1 MPRILIK
8 SGRVH
13 TDTLSRDDTQH
24 HRAALSLPRAHFRQE
39 SNPGIRFKNDH
50 DGEVCVRCHIVALVL
65 DEPGRVRLCEPVDST
80 DLAEVH
86 RLVGPDGEVGVD
98 LQHARHLGSSK
109 GGGRCVLSRL
119 IPSALAAVFPES
131 LQYVIRACSS
141 VKCVASGR

>member
-13 TDTLSRDDTQH
+13 TDTLLRDDTQH
-24 HRAALSLPRAHFRQE
+24 QRAALSLPRAHFRQE
-39 SNPGIRFKNDH
+39 SNLGIRFKNDH

-86 RLVGPDGEVGVD
+86 RLAGPDGEVSVD
-98 LQHARHLGSSK
+98 LKQRPA
-109 GGGRCVLSRL
+109 SRIEQGWRPL
-119 IPSALAAVFPES
+119 RLVKANPLCT
-131 LQYVIRACSS
+131 CSRIS
-141 VKCVASGR
+141 